1 MFFLNCLEID
11 AICDKKKGGRRM
23 ELYPEVLKYRT
34 KHPRC
39 RFCFYSNYPGLF
51 EEKCSVKNSLT
62 FPKFLQP
69 LTCRF
74 CKLYKV
80 RDGITISYARN
91 NGE

>member
-1 MFFLNCLEID
+1 MLY
-11 AICDKKKGGRRM
+11 AIKDGRIM
-23 ELYPEVLKYRT
+23 ELYPEVVEYRT

-39 RFCFYSNYPGLF
+39 RFCFYSNFPGLF

-80 RDGITISYARN
+80 RDNISIGYILHKQNR
-91 NGE
+91 